1 MTDLLEVRGLCKR
14 YGDFALQDVSF
25 SLPAGYVMG
34 FVGANGA
41 GKTTVIKA
49 ILSLIQREAG
59 EIRLFGLE
67 NTRNVE
73 SVHQQIGAVLDSNYF
88 LGSWRMADVE
98 KATAPFYQSWDS
110 AQFHALLLRFDID
123 PKKRVKELSHGMK
136 MKLSL
141 AVALSHD
148 ARLLILDE
156 PTGGLDS
163 ASRQE
168 VCEILR
174 EFALDERRSVLFST
188 HIVTDLEK
196 IADYITFLRAGKIL
210 FTETKEALLER
221 YVRVKGAGA
230 LDASQRGLLFG
241 LHESAAGCTGLAQA
255 AALQRLPA
263 DVLTEPATLEEIV
276 VCLEK
281 GGVPDA

>member
-1 MTDLLEVRGLCKR
+1 MNNLLEVRGLCKR
-14 YGDFALQDVSF
+14 YGDFALQEVSF
-25 SLPAGYVMG
+25 ALPPGYVMG
-34 FVGANGA
+34 LVGANGA

-49 ILSLIQREAG
+49 ILSLIRRDAG

-67 NTRNVE
+67 NTRNTE
-73 SVHQQIGAVLDSNYF
+73 TVHQQVGAVLDFNYF
-88 LGSWRMADVE
+88 LSSWRMADVE
-98 KATAPFYQSWDS
+98 KAAAPFYKSWDS
-110 AQFHALLLRFDID
+110 AQFHALLQRFDID

-196 IADYITFLRAGKIL
+196 VADYITFLRDGKIL

-221 YVRVKGAGA
+221 YVRVKGADA
-230 LDASQRGLLFG
+230 LDAAQRELLFG
-241 LHESAAGCTGLAQA
+241 LHESAAGYTGLAQA
-255 AALQRLPA
+255 AALPRLPA

-276 VCLEK
+276 ICLER
-281 GGVPDA
+281 GGEPDA